1 MHEDKEISEST
12 SPVYLSTVSR
22 RPRYRGTGLSERKVR
37 PTVKEWHNL
46 TSPMI
51 RITTP

>member
-1 MHEDKEISEST
+1 MHEAKEISEST
-12 SPVYLSTVSR
+12 SPVYLSR
-22 RPRYRGTGLSERKVR
+22 RPRYRGTDLSERKVR